1 MIRNFIL
8 LLILLISGF
17 LRSEAQ
23 TEGKYKL
30 TIEFDA
36 LTNTG
41 NDLTAT
47 SFSITGYSANSG
59 KSYRTWDGGGV
70 KKDRKLDAP
79 SPIVVYIPAGERLN
93 KLTFWAKRTW
103 KYYVP
108 SKWSFLLPGLI
119 LEPRYDSDEGEHSLS
134 LPNKPSIEWKYYT
147 DKDHPLF
154 IKFETLVTI
163 KLFPVSINL
172 YYYYDGAGYA
182 ASSPNPKPLLADES
196 ITLKA
201 TKGFVESTYHWQYR
215 VREDEE
221 WIDMPNHL
229 QYSEGRAS
237 VTFKGSDLFDKKTCW
252 AYGAA
257 NTKIFFRV
265 NARTTRGQPESIILT
280 SMLSAPRIKDKHIE
294 LETCHAASDA
304 SVTLE
309 FDRALYPNE
318 HLTLF
323 QNGKQIGTSGII
335 SMDAHNRFTIPN
347 LPAGSYRFTLSGTYG
362 KKNTYSQ
369 SENHSLDLTIPPRP
383 PLQHAVAITPIHCH
397 GLQDGAITVSAN
409 GGTGNFTTEFRSL
422 GSPTTSTT
430 STFNDKTT
438 FSNLSPGKYTITVH
452 DSNGCSMKDGQNA
465 DVSHTVEL
473 TEPSTPVTVTLDES
487 SIQKPRGHNTSD
499 GAFAL
504 HAEGGT
510 PKYKI
515 QYFKNSDAISQEPT
529 EIDDGTGYSY
539 LLSGIPRGMYR
550 AVVTDAN
557 FDLLAPEHK
566 ANPSGCK
573 AELLY
578 NLEAPPQL
586 LASLRETLPVSCHGE
601 NDGALTV
608 HAEGGVP
615 GVLPPYTYTWYRVT
629 DGQRTELRTAVDS
642 VAQRLTS
649 GIYLVRVTDGN
660 DISQE
665 SELFTLEQP
674 DTLQLTLDKKSP
686 SCSGDHGY
694 IKTLAMGGTPP
705 YSYSWSAEGETASTL
720 TTRTAGE
727 YTVRVTDSRG
737 CGSNGSAVLTA
748 PNAIKATHSLSLPT
762 CHGSANGSIALELS
776 GGKPPYQIRWNDG
789 IADSLARS
797 GLQAGKYIA
806 SISDSTHCILRYPV
820 QLEEPDPLHLT
831 LNEPFSLCK
840 GQSRMLTATSNTREA
855 SYRWLRNGEE
865 FLETSN
871 QLLVSFS
878 GHYKVVATTPSGCKD
893 SAETDIQLSPVQYA
907 LNVTAPSS
915 ASASAP
921 IHAVNIS
928 HVPADRIEW
937 KLPPEATVVDKSD
950 AELIFSIAT
959 PGIYTLTA
967 VAYKD
972 ACSTS
977 MSQRIEIVGGSGI
990 TLPNGEETPLIKQ
1003 FFIAPNP
1010 TKSRF
1015 SVHVELRESMDF
1027 TLSLYSAA
1035 AIVIARK
1042 QFRHT
1047 QAQSF
1052 EFELRDDAEGLY
1064 SVELRVG
1071 DERSLLK
1078 LIKLKN

>member
-1 MIRNFIL
+1 MKRILFYSTFLIFFYILSTEKVYAQYYIFEYDVDLLLYTPSAIRYYNTLFYKTTKNNTEISVSGFNTIRNRDKIFQAIGKEKIHANEGPICMIKNVSKSQKKYFGRLWNNHARAEVCFEISPCTEFSFSDYIHLGLYSGKIRVFRFYPELLFVGKQPAIL
-8 LLILLISGF
+8 PSHDKI
-17 LRSEAQ
+17 
-23 TEGKYKL
+23 T
-30 TIEFDA
+30 
-36 LTNTG
+36 LTNTSGFPNSVYKWQYSIDGGNLWINVKSQIIASSPKGCLTISG
-41 NDLTAT
+41 NDLMNEQAYKELA
-47 SFSITGYSANSG
+47 IQGH
-59 KSYRTWDGGGV
+59 
-70 KKDRKLDAP
+70 
-79 SPIVVYIPAGERLN
+79 PI
-93 KLTFWAKRTW
+93 
-103 KYYVP
+103 
-108 SKWSFLLPGLI
+108 LI
-119 LEPRYDSDEGEHSLS
+119 RIYNP
-134 LPNKPSIEWKYYT
+134 IQ
-147 DKDHPLF
+147 
-154 IKFETLVTI
+154 
-163 KLFPVSINL
+163 
-172 YYYYDGAGYA
+172 
-182 ASSPNPKPLLADES
+182 SSN
-196 ITLKA
+196 I
-201 TKGFVESTYHWQYR
+201 
-215 VREDEE
+215 
-221 WIDMPNHL
+221 
-229 QYSEGRAS
+229 
-237 VTFKGSDLFDKKTCW
+237 
-252 AYGAA
+252 
-257 NTKIFFRV
+257 
-265 NARTTRGQPESIILT
+265 IILHAA
-280 SMLSAPRIKDKHIE
+280 LSAPRIKDKHIE

-318 HLTLF
+318 HLTIS

-335 SMDAHNRFTIPN
+335 FMDAHNRFTIPN
-347 LPAGSYRFTLSGTYG
+347 LPAGSYRFTLSGTYYA
-362 KKNTYSQ
+362 NPTYSH
-369 SENHSLDLTIPPRP
+369 SKRHSLDITIPPRP
-383 PLQHAVAITPIHCH
+383 PLRHSVAITPIHCH

-409 GGTGNFTTEFRSL
+409 GGTGSFITEFRSL
-422 GSPTTSTT
+422 GSPTTSNTR
-430 STFNDKTT
+430 TFKEATT
-438 FSNLSPGKYTITVH
+438 FSHLSPGKYTIMVH
-452 DSNGCSMKDGQNA
+452 DSNGCRMTDGQNA

-473 TEPSTPVTVTLDES
+473 TEPSTPVTIALDAN

-499 GAFAL
+499 GTFAL

-515 QYFKNSDAISQEPT
+515 QYFKNSDKISQEPT
-529 EIDDGTGYSY
+529 EIDDSTGYSY
-539 LLSGIPRGMYR
+539 LLSGISRGMYR

-557 FDLLAPEHK
+557 FDLLASEHK
-566 ANPSGCK
+566 TSPSGCK

-586 LASLRETLPVSCHGE
+586 LASLRETSPVSCHGE

-840 GQSRMLTATSNTREA
+840 GQSRMLTATSNMREA

>member
-1 MIRNFIL
+1 MRKYIITLIIFALIFLYASCTL
-8 LLILLISGF
+8 LH
-17 LRSEAQ
+17 AQ
-23 TEGKYKL
+23 EYGKYKL
-30 TIEFDA
+30 TISCSEFK
-36 LTNTG
+36 N
-41 NDLTAT
+41 
-47 SFSITGYSANSG
+47 
-59 KSYRTWDGGGV
+59 
-70 KKDRKLDAP
+70 
-79 SPIVVYIPAGERLN
+79 
-93 KLTFWAKRTW
+93 
-103 KYYVP
+103 
-108 SKWSFLLPGLI
+108 LLPENGDYMFLSVGD
-119 LEPRYDSDEGEHSLS
+119 LDESKEYYEWKAMLFTEPRYITFPTEYNPFTKILDTYSDKIPKGLRFHEDRISYDSRSDRIFSTKYLHWDSS
-134 LPNKPSIEWKYYT
+134 LPYIQIRDTNYTDNKGFFFVGLEGTFSIELI
-147 DKDHPLF
+147 PLS
-154 IKFETLVTI
+154 I
-163 KLFPVSINL
+163 KLHYFEGNGTGSEIFENRCL
-172 YYYYDGAGYA
+172 YDIK
-182 ASSPNPKPLLADES
+182 N

-201 TKGFVESTYHWQYR
+201 TEGFVRATYKWQYKLSDDDR
-215 VREDEE
+215 
-221 WIDMPNHL
+221 WKDMP
-229 QYSEGRAS
+229 SEFYGS
-237 VTFKGSDLFDKKTCW
+237 SSITFNGLDLFDMEVFLSHI
-252 AYGAA
+252 AHRR
-257 NTKIFFRV
+257 KILFRV
-265 NARTTRGQPESIILT
+265 NAITDSARNEKDYKIIALTPTSSAPSVKSTDIIEETCNGSSDAKVILTFHRPLFISGESIVVVIDGKVLGE
-280 SMLSAPRIKDKHIE
+280 SGKIDLQWNK
-294 LETCHAASDA
+294 C
-304 SVTLE
+304 TLE
-309 FDRALYPNE
+309 GFSAGK
-318 HLTLF
+318 HHF
-323 QNGKQIGTSGII
+323 QI
-335 SMDAHNRFTIPN
+335 R
-347 LPAGSYRFTLSGTYG
+347 GTYKG
-362 KKNTYSQ
+362 MPSYS
-369 SENHSLDLTIPPRP
+369 EGDGYNFDITIPPRP

-694 IKTLAMGGTPP
+694 IKTLAVGGTPP